1 MVFSF
6 SISISRFF
14 DCDSR
19 LTRFTLEYL
28 QLAHMDWR
36 LSCPA
41 ALISQAGSQSVSQC
55 CLATPFHHSV
65 HPILDYASANSFDCA
80 LTLDTHSSHLF
91 NC

>member
-28 QLAHMDWR
+28 QLAHMD
-36 LSCPA
+36 CPHQ
-41 ALISQAGSQSVSQC
+41 SGSQVVSQC
-55 CLATPFHHSV
+55 CLATPLHHSV